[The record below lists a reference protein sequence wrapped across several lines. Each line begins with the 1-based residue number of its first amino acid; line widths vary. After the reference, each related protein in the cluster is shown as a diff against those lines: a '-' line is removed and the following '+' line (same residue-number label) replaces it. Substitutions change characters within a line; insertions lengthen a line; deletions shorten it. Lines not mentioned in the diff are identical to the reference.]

1 MKLIFIKQG
10 HTCLSAFTLTVSAA
24 AVRILI
30 FLPTED
36 QITSSFVDTKNLMA
50 LN

>member
-10 HTCLSAFTLTVSAA
+10 HTCLSAFILIALAA
-24 AVRILI
+24 AVLAFI
-30 FLPTED
+30 FLLTED
-36 QITSSFVDTKNLMA
+36 QITSSFVDTKNPMA

>member
-10 HTCLSAFTLTVSAA
+10 HACLAA
-24 AVRILI
+24 AVLVLI

-36 QITSSFVDTKNLMA
+36 QITSSFVDTKNPMA